1 MDHLI
6 RIVIDLGL
14 SHNLLLEA
22 GWDLT
27 ILSVDCSFD
36 HLLLI
41 YKVQTLWHLKIRVVA
56 NNTCQLINF
65 LLHLL
70 LLRRF
75 WLPEKLVC
83 NVRLLLL
90 GFGYRDTGEDIS
102 LVDGELVFGPR
113 KRIFL
118 VLSLVEARVAF
129 VEVRM
134 LRLQHMQNARK
145 PE

>member
-6 RIVIDLGL
+6 RIVLDLGL

-22 GWDLT
+22 GWDLA
-27 ILSVDCSFD
+27 ILAKDSSFD
-36 HLLLI
+36 HLLFI
-41 YKVQTLWHLKIRVVA
+41 YKVQTLWHLNIRVVA
-56 NNTCQLINF
+56 NNLCQLIKF

-75 WLPEKLVC
+75 WLPEKLVR
-83 NVRLLLL
+83 NIRLLL
-90 GFGYRDTGEDIS
+90 GFGHRDTGEDIS

-118 VLSLVEARVAF
+118 VLGLVKARVAL

-134 LRLQHMQNARK
+134 LRLQHM
-145 PE
+145 